1 MRLLP
6 FLILPLLAAGC
17 STTET
22 RREAPAIFTGSTD
35 KSVQQYRSCLG
46 IRMRGKLAMRYRWR
60 PHGGTFFTGRTL
72 LPFVEYPYTR
82 LVIDIDDIGSARRV
96 TVHAGDAMER
106 GRPELVNDVEA
117 CL

>member
-1 MRLLP
+1 MRELLL
-6 FLILPLLAAGC
+6 LILQLLDAC

-35 KSVQQYRSCLG
+35 KSVQQFRSCLG
-46 IRMRGKLAMRYRWR
+46 SRVRGKLWMRYRWR
-60 PHGGTFFTGRTL
+60 PDGGTFFTGRTL

-96 TVHAGDAMER
+96 TVHAGDTIVR